1 MDRFP
6 EFLERIVDE
15 PGLSAGSFQWIE
27 GSDLPLPYRDLL
39 VHKKDMTSTLA
50 NFHHSKICLEVLKAR
65 TDGGAYVREVVLFAE
80 STGNPVEYGAIRIQL
95 DRFQADERDAI
106 VGGKEPLG
114 SILNRMHCV
123 YHSRPRGFFSI
134 QAPVVCQ
141 KRFGCDEGETLY
153 GRYNQLVNGE
163 EEELASIIE
172 ILPLAGKAE
181 GQTIET

>member
-1 MDRFP
+1 VDQFP

-15 PGLSAGSFQWIE
+15 PSLSADSIQWIE
-27 GSDLPLPYRDLL
+27 GSDMPLPYRDLL

-50 NFHHSKICLEVLKAR
+50 NFHGSKIGLEVLKVE
-65 TDGGAYVREVVLFAE
+65 TDGGGYVREVILFAE

-95 DRFQADERDAI
+95 DAFKAEEREAI
-106 VGGKEPLG
+106 VAGKEPLG
-114 SILNRMHCV
+114 SILNRMHCD

-141 KRFGCDEGETLY
+141 ERFGCSEGETLY

-163 EEELASIIE
+163 GKELASIIE
-172 ILPLAGKAE
+172 ILPLTEKVGRPE
-181 GQTIET
+181 